1 MKQQTLAANGFE
13 TYRKPTRKAEFL
25 SRMDKLVP
33 WLEFCTVIDPFYPKA
48 GNGRPPVGLERILRM
63 HFIANW
69 FNLADVA
76 CEDALYDVPA
86 FREFCGFDLGRERI
100 PDATTLMNFRHL
112 LEQNNLGAAMF
123 AKVGEL
129 LLANGMKLS
138 GGTIV
143 DATIIAAPSST
154 KNADNARDPEM
165 HQTKKGNQWHFGM
178 KVHIG
183 VDSKTGL
190 AHSASITAANV
201 HDSQELPNLLHGNET
216 RLYGD
221 SAHIGQKE
229 VLKQVAPKARD
240 FTNKRASRNTP
251 LTDADKETNR
261 RKSQVRAK
269 VEHPF
274 RPLKSIYGFAKVRYR
289 GLMKNANRAFA
300 MLALINLDMRGSPL
314 TGGVRP
320 A

>member
-1 MKQQTLAANGFE
+1 MKQATLATGGFE
-13 TYRKPTRKAEFL
+13 IKQKTTRKTEFL

-33 WLEFCTVIDPFYPKA
+33 WAELCAVIEPFYPKA
-48 GNGRPPVGLERILRM
+48 GNGRPPIGLERILRM
-63 HFIANW
+63 YFIAHW
-69 FNLADVA
+69 FNLADEA
-76 CEDALYDVPA
+76 CEDALYDIAA
-86 FREFCGFDLGRERI
+86 FRDFCRIDLGREGV
-100 PDATTLMNFRHL
+100 PDATSLLGFRHL
-112 LEQNNLGAAMF
+112 LEKHELGAAMF

-129 LLANGMKLS
+129 LQSNGLRLS

-154 KNADNARDPEM
+154 KNAGKARDPEM

-183 VDSKTGL
+183 ADSKSGL
-190 AHSASITAANV
+190 VHSASVTSANV
-201 HDSQELPNLLHGNET
+201 HDSQELHNLMRGNET

-221 SAHIGQKE
+221 SAYANQKE
-229 VLKQVAPKARD
+229 KIKEAAPKAKD
-240 FTNKRASRNTP
+240 FTNKRAFRNKP
-251 LTDADKETNR
+251 LSDADKETNR

-274 RPLKSIYGFAKVRYR
+274 RPFKNLFGFAKTRYR
-289 GLMKNANRAFA
+289 GLMKNANRTFA
-300 MLALINLDMRGSPL
+300 LLALINIGKWGRPL
-314 TGGVRP
+314 IGAVRP